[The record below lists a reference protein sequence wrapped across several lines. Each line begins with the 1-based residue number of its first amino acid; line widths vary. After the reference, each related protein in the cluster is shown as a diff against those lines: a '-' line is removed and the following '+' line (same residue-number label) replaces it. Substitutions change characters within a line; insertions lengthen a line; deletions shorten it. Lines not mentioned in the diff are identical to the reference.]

1 MHNLLLGSAKNVLKT
16 WIAMGILNES
26 DMQKLQKRVNLIKPP
41 SEIGRIPGKISE
53 GFKGFTAD
61 QWKNWVLIYSSFALK
76 GVISSQHYAM
86 WTKFVLACRIL
97 CS

>member
-41 SEIGRIPGKISE
+41 SEIGRIPGKSLRDL
-53 GFKGFTAD
+53 KD
-61 QWKNWVLIYSSFALK
+61 SLLINGKTGCLS
-76 GVISSQHYAM
+76 
-86 WTKFVLACRIL
+86 IL
-97 CS
+97 PLH